1 MNNLRNRLSG
11 VNGKNKRVKEKEQ
24 KIWSEIGMIAGA
36 FALLDVIIRGI
47 MFEFPFKEWAASL
60 VFLFIIIL
68 YYCIRAAASGMLM
81 PRIDTKEELQKR
93 VKQQRI
99 ESIAVAFAVVVL
111 TMYDRGIPHTFFA
124 WLKMILRRRSVSASV
139 CDCEAGLQKSG
150 KRRNKKEIILKNRWF
165 LFLFG
170 KRGKQSRAVFYR
182 NIDLYSLCQVVLIE

>member
-47 MFEFPFKEWAASL
+47 MFAFPFKEWAASL

-124 WLKMILRRRSVSASV
+124 WLKMILLFIVCGGVLFLLRYVIVKLAYRRAVK
-139 CDCEAGLQKSG
+139 EEIKKKSS
-150 KRRNKKEIILKNRWF
+150 
-165 LFLFG
+165 FLFG
-170 KRGKQSRAVFYR
+170 KRGKRSQFRAAFF
-182 NIDLYSLCQVVLIE
+182 IGTLICIHSAKLF

>member
-111 TMYDRGIPHTFFA
+111 TM
-124 WLKMILRRRSVSASV
+124 
-139 CDCEAGLQKSG
+139 
-150 KRRNKKEIILKNRWF
+150 
-165 LFLFG
+165 
-170 KRGKQSRAVFYR
+170 
-182 NIDLYSLCQVVLIE
+182 

>member
-60 VFLFIIIL
+60 VHHYLIL
-68 YYCIRAAASGMLM
+68 LHQGCGIRNAHAENRHQRRTAKTGEAAANRINCGRLCGSG
-81 PRIDTKEELQKR
+81 
-93 VKQQRI
+93 
-99 ESIAVAFAVVVL
+99 A
-111 TMYDRGIPHTFFA
+111 YDVRQGDSPY
-124 WLKMILRRRSVSASV
+124 ILRLAENDSSFYRLWRRSVSASV

-170 KRGKQSRAVFYR
+170 KRGKRTQSRAVF
-182 NIDLYSLCQVVLIE
+182 L

>member
-60 VFLFIIIL
+60 VHHYLIL
-68 YYCIRAAASGMLM
+68 LHQGCGIRNAHAENRHQRRTAKTGEAAANRINCGRLCGSG
-81 PRIDTKEELQKR
+81 
-93 VKQQRI
+93 
-99 ESIAVAFAVVVL
+99 A
-111 TMYDRGIPHTFFA
+111 YDVRQGDSPYILRLAENDSSFYR
-124 WLKMILRRRSVSASV
+124 LRRRSVSASV

-170 KRGKQSRAVFYR
+170 KRGKRTQSRAVF
-182 NIDLYSLCQVVLIE
+182 L